1 MRYRVSFNG
10 HIKIMNNHPIVGFQ
24 AIKPDKPKL
33 LILGT
38 MPSVRS
44 IEDDFYYAHPRNA
57 FWPIMSRYLSV
68 DLQTVGQKTQALL
81 NANIMLWDVLQSCE
95 RIGSLD
101 SAIKH
106 PQVNDFEAL
115 LNEYP
120 DLKRI
125 LFNGKTAQ
133 DLFKKHVLKKQN
145 LPTDLEL
152 ICLPSTSPA
161 NAALTLEDKWLFWRE
176 ILQKIQ

>member
-1 MRYRVSFNG
+1 
-10 HIKIMNNHPIVGFQ
+10 MNNHHVVGFQ
-24 AIKPDKPKL
+24 AIKPDQPKV

-57 FWPIMSRYLSV
+57 FWAIMARYLNS
-68 DLQTVGQKTQALL
+68 DLQTVEQKTQALL
-81 NANIMLWDVLQSCE
+81 NANIMLWDVLQTCE
-95 RIGSLD
+95 RQGSLD
-101 SAIKH
+101 SAIKQ
-106 PQVNDFEAL
+106 PQANDFEAL
-115 LNEYP
+115 FIENP

-125 LFNGKTAQ
+125 IFNGKAAL
-133 DLFKKHVLKKQN
+133 DLFKKQVLKHQN
-145 LPTDLEL
+145 LPADLEL